1 MLVAGVSG
9 FRGRAA
15 SRTPPL
21 TKPVNFPRTGQ
32 EAGRKFPICRGS
44 SLETKDLTTK
54 EEPPLRKLIFVLAPA
69 LLAITASAVAGTSPT
84 PADKAAAAKQCST
97 ERTANPAAFKL
108 LYGTNA
114 NKSNAFGK
122 CVSTL
127 AQKNEQDRSNAAA
140 QCRAARSADAAA
152 FTAKW
157 GHNNAFG
164 KCVSATAKAAA
175 AARVQATINAAKA
188 CSTERKADAATF
200 NQKYGTSAN
209 AFGKCVSAKVKH
221 STS

>member
-32 EAGRKFPICRGS
+32 EAGRKFHICRGS

-97 ERTANPAAFKL
+97 ARGADPAAFAAKYGTGKKHANAFGNCVSGKAKAAAAQQVQATINASKACWTERKADPAAFKAK
-108 LYGTNA
+108 YGTNP

-122 CVSTL
+122 CVS
-127 AQKNEQDRSNAAA
+127 
-140 QCRAARSADAAA
+140 
-152 FTAKW
+152 
-157 GHNNAFG
+157 G
-164 KCVSATAKAAA
+164 
-175 AARVQATINAAKA
+175 
-188 CSTERKADAATF
+188 
-200 NQKYGTSAN
+200 
-209 AFGKCVSAKVKH
+209 KVKH
-221 STS
+221 SAP

>member
-1 MLVAGVSG
+1 LTAALRLHYSHQTQPSRWANILGLIRKEPDAKTDFA
-9 FRGRAA
+9 FRHCCVGGA
-15 SRTPPL
+15 RT
-21 TKPVNFPRTGQ
+21 
-32 EAGRKFPICRGS
+32 CR
-44 SLETKDLTTK
+44 
-54 EEPPLRKLIFVLAPA
+54 RRLA
-69 LLAITASAVAGTSPT
+69 
-84 PADKAAAAKQCST
+84 T
-97 ERTANPAAFKL
+97 ERTAIGAAAFKA
-108 LYGTNA
+108 LYA

-127 AQKNEQDRSNAAA
+127 AQKNEQERSNSAA

-152 FTAKW
+152 FTAQW
-157 GHNNAFG
+157 GHKNAFG

-188 CSTERKADAATF
+188 CSTLRKADAATF

-209 AFGKCVSAKVKH
+209 AFGKCVSANVKH